1 MTRSRHPRS
10 ASRGAT
16 SRRSALLAL
25 TGAFGL
31 SLLPG
36 CARRAP
42 KATPV
47 PAGATVLALGDSLT
61 AGNGAP
67 PEAAYPAVLAKLT
80 GWVVANGGV
89 SGDTAAQGLQRLP
102 GLLAEHH
109 PQLVL
114 VSLGGNDLLRRLP
127 EDALRADLRRIIDLC
142 REAGAQ
148 VLLIA
153 VLRPT
158 ISAAFTGSLTDH
170 PLYGQLAEELTLPL
184 QRQGWAEVL
193 ADERLRSDHLHANAE
208 GYAQMAHS
216 VKATALAVGLLTRR

>member
-1 MTRSRHPRS
+1 MS

-80 GWVVANGGV
+80 GWVVVNGGV

-153 VLRPT
+153 VPRPT
-158 ISAAFTGSLTDH
+158 LSAAFTGSLTDH

-193 ADERLRSDHLHANAE
+193 ADERLRADNIHANEA
-208 GYAQMAHS
+208 GYAQMAQS
-216 VKATALAVGLLTRR
+216 VKATAQAVGLLARPR